1 MLTTKEISKIL
12 GVSVATIYN
21 WRNKNIIS
29 PSYISLTGRI
39 FFAEDTV
46 NDLILKGTSNSIKQG
61 GIVNEQ
67 SVR

>member
-1 MLTTKEISKIL
+1 MVSVKETSKIL
-12 GVSVATIYN
+12 GVSVATVYN

-29 PSYISLTGRI
+29 PSYISPTGRI

-67 SVR
+67 SIR

>member
-29 PSYISLTGRI
+29 PSYISPTGRI
-39 FFAEDTV
+39 FFDEDTV
-46 NDLILKGTSNSIKQG
+46 NNLILKGTSNSIKQG
-61 GIVNEQ
+61 VIGNE
-67 SVR
+67 